1 MRLNPIPAGPTV
13 WAPAIRV
20 APPPI
25 ALDATID
32 AEFSATQ
39 IRELARMLGISLR
52 GTSKTGFIDQTAAE
66 LRARIARATREPERL
81 LEGLDPDQAAF
92 VRRALT
98 ARDHGLPFP
107 RGLAATLA
115 PRLAVAAA
123 DPERRLTELL
133 EGLRRRALIF
143 PSRFTY
149 FGTYRDI
156 FYQWPPMSEDALV
169 PVLEWR
175 KPATRPE
182 RTPTAR
188 RHRPF

>member
-1 MRLNPIPAGPTV
+1 MARRKTSAPVETPAEGGPDPAALVQESARPSVPPPPRIRLNPIPAGPTV

-39 IRELARMLGISLR
+39 IRELARTLGLTLR

-66 LRARIARATREPERL
+66 LRARMARATREPELL

-98 ARDHGLPFP
+98 ARDHSLPFP

-115 PRLAVAAA
+115 PRLAAPAP

-149 FGTYRDI
+149 FGT
-156 FYQWPPMSEDALV
+156 
-169 PVLEWR
+169 
-175 KPATRPE
+175 
-182 RTPTAR
+182 
-188 RHRPF
+188 